1 MIIETKI
8 VIHDDYC
15 KNKSTEGIAQI
26 LSQITD
32 LLSSVDRHTFAEKT
46 DSPYNEPKGSD

>member
-15 KNKSTEGIAQI
+15 KDTSTEDVAKL

-32 LLSSVDRHTFAEKT
+32 LLSSVDRRTFAENS
-46 DSPYNEPKGSD
+46 DSPYNEAKGCD

>member
-15 KNKSTEGIAQI
+15 KNTSSEDVAKI

-32 LLSSVDRHTFAEKT
+32 LLFSVDHRTFAEKS
-46 DSPYNEPKGSD
+46 DSLYNETKGSD

>member
-15 KNKSTEGIAQI
+15 KNTSRDDVAKILAQVTE
-26 LSQITD
+26 
-32 LLSSVDRHTFAEKT
+32 LLSAVDCRTFAENAE
-46 DSPYNEPKGSD
+46 SPYNESKGSD

>member
-1 MIIETKI
+1 MIIETQI

-15 KNKSTEGIAQI
+15 KNTTPEDIAKL

-32 LLSSVDRHTFAEKT
+32 LLSSVDRRTFAEKT
-46 DSPYNEPKGSD
+46 AAPYNESKGSD

>member
-8 VIHDDYC
+8 VIHDEYC
-15 KNKSTEGIAQI
+15 KNTSTEDIAQI

-32 LLSSVDRHTFAEKT
+32 LLSSVDCRTFAEKT
-46 DSPYNEPKGSD
+46 DSPYNETKGSD

>member
-8 VIHDDYC
+8 VIHDDYY
-15 KNKSTEGIAQI
+15 KNTSTEDVAKI

-32 LLSSVDRHTFAEKT
+32 LLSSADCRTFAEKAE
-46 DSPYNEPKGSD
+46 SPYNETKGSD

>member
-15 KNKSTEGIAQI
+15 KNTSTEDISKI

-32 LLSSVDRHTFAEKT
+32 LLSSVDRRTFAEKT
-46 DSPYNEPKGSD
+46 AAPYNEAKGSD

>member
-15 KNKSTEGIAQI
+15 KNASSEGIAKI
-26 LSQITD
+26 LSQVTD
-32 LLSSVDRHTFAEKT
+32 LLSSVDRRTFVKKS
-46 DSPYNEPKGSD
+46 DSPYNETKGSD

>member
-15 KNKSTEGIAQI
+15 KNTSTEDIAKI

-32 LLSSVDRHTFAEKT
+32 LLSSVDRRTFAEKT
-46 DSPYNEPKGSD
+46 AAPYNEAKGSD